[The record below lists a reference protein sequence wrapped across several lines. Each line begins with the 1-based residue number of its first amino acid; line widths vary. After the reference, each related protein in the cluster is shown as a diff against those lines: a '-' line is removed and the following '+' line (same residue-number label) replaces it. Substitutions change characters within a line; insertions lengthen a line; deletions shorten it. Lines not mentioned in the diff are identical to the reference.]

1 MASLLG
7 RAKLDPVNLA
17 VGIHTQDVS
26 DRLQVGRKGYNGS
39 SVEIAVRPLVQT
51 MANPLNKGVVYS
63 EMAEGALNIHRL
75 NGPCWLKKPVSPT
88 TVLRRRSATV

>member
-1 MASLLG
+1 
-7 RAKLDPVNLA
+7 
-17 VGIHTQDVS
+17 
-26 DRLQVGRKGYNGS
+26 
-39 SVEIAVRPLVQT
+39 